1 MRSGCSRSISRRK
14 RAASRCRSGVVR
26 SMMRVDLLIPGLP
39 AKADHFLFGIC
50 SLLLL
55 RDGKRNILFDCGP
68 YRVRR
73 TLVEALAAHG
83 LAPEQVDTVFV
94 SHLHWDH
101 IENIDLIPMQMRHE
115 HGVDLH
121 WDHIENIDLFRH
133 AEILVPRLEY
143 EYASDIR
150 PSDWGTPPYA
160 REMLAGMRLTL
171 LEDLEQEIFEGVR
184 TLPLPGHS
192 VGLQGL
198 VVQTDGG
205 DLVLA
210 SDALWSAR
218 DAVRGHPDVA
228 FFDPDKGQASLNR
241 ALAAGRV
248 YYPGHDRP
256 FTLSH
261 GRVNYLTQYRYRL
274 RFSFQPDGRDI
285 ETLIST
291 QDGSHEDGSH
301 AAGTAEGI

>member
-1 MRSGCSRSISRRK
+1 
-14 RAASRCRSGVVR
+14 
-26 SMMRVDLLIPGLP
+26 MMRVDLLIPGLP

-101 IENIDLIPMQMRHE
+101 IENIDL
-115 HGVDLH
+115 
-121 WDHIENIDLFRH
+121 FRH

-171 LEDLEQEIFEGVR
+171 LDDREQEIFQGVK
-184 TLPLPGHS
+184 TLLLPGHS

-228 FFDPDKGQASLNR
+228 FFDPEKGQASLNR

-261 GRVNYLTQYRYRL
+261 GRVNYLTQYRYHL

>member
-1 MRSGCSRSISRRK
+1 
-14 RAASRCRSGVVR
+14 V
-26 SMMRVDLLIPGLP
+26 RVDLHIPGLP

-55 RDGKRNILFDCGP
+55 RDGKRTILFDCGP
-68 YRVRR
+68 YRVRL
-73 TLVEALAAHG
+73 TLLEALAAHG
-83 LAPEQVDTVFV
+83 LTPEQVDTVFL
-94 SHLHWDH
+94 SH
-101 IENIDLIPMQMRHE
+101 
-115 HGVDLH
+115 LH

-133 AEILVPRLEY
+133 AEILVPRLEF
-143 EYASDIR
+143 EYAAEIR

-171 LEDLEQEIFEGVR
+171 LEDREQEIFPGAR

-198 VVQTDGG
+198 VVQAEGG

-210 SDALWSAR
+210 SDAVWSAR

-228 FFDPDKGQASLNR
+228 FFDPEKGQASLTR
-241 ALAAGRV
+241 ALAAGAV

-256 FTLSH
+256 FTLKQ
-261 GRVNYLTQYRYRL
+261 GRVSYLAQYRYRL

-285 ETLIST
+285 QTMIST
-291 QDGSHEDGSH
+291 EDWSQV
-301 AAGTAEGI
+301 AETAEGV

>member
-1 MRSGCSRSISRRK
+1 
-14 RAASRCRSGVVR
+14 V
-26 SMMRVDLLIPGLP
+26 RVDLLIPGLP

-55 RDGKRNILFDCGP
+55 RDGKRTILFDCGP
-68 YRVRR
+68 YRVRL
-73 TLVEALAAHG
+73 TLLEALAAHG
-83 LAPEQVDTVFV
+83 LTPEQVDTVFL

-101 IENIDLIPMQMRHE
+101 IENIDL
-115 HGVDLH
+115 
-121 WDHIENIDLFRH
+121 FRN
-133 AEILVPRLEY
+133 AEILVPRLEF
-143 EYASDIR
+143 EYAAEIR

-171 LEDLEQEIFEGVR
+171 LEDREQEIFPGAR

-198 VVQTDGG
+198 VVQAEGG

-210 SDALWSAR
+210 SDAVWSAR

-228 FFDPDKGQASLNR
+228 FFDPEKGQASLTR
-241 ALAAGRV
+241 ALAAGAV

-256 FTLSH
+256 FTLKQ
-261 GRVNYLTQYRYRL
+261 GRVSYLAQYRYRL

-285 ETLIST
+285 QTMIST
-291 QDGSHEDGSH
+291 EDWSQV
-301 AAGTAEGI
+301 AETAEGV

>member
-1 MRSGCSRSISRRK
+1 
-14 RAASRCRSGVVR
+14 V
-26 SMMRVDLLIPGLP
+26 RVDLLIPGLP

-55 RDGKRNILFDCGP
+55 RDGKRTILFDCGP

-73 TLVEALAAHG
+73 TLLEALAAHG
-83 LAPEQVDTVFV
+83 LTPEQVDTVFL
-94 SHLHWDH
+94 SH
-101 IENIDLIPMQMRHE
+101 
-115 HGVDLH
+115 LH

-133 AEILVPRLEY
+133 AEILVPRLEF
-143 EYASDIR
+143 EYAACIR
-150 PSDWGTPPYA
+150 ASDWGTPPYA

-171 LEDLEQEIFEGVR
+171 LEDREQEISPGAR

-198 VVQTDGG
+198 VVQAEGG

-210 SDALWSAR
+210 SDAVWSAR

-228 FFDPDKGQASLNR
+228 FFDPEKGQASLTK
-241 ALAAGRV
+241 ALAAGAV

-256 FTLSH
+256 FTLKQ
-261 GRVNYLTQYRYRL
+261 GRVSYLAQYRYRL

-285 ETLIST
+285 QTMIST
-291 QDGSHEDGSH
+291 EDCSQ
-301 AAGTAEGI
+301 APETAEGV